1 MNKSIILHLEEI
13 LDSDRLALLPSLS
26 IFRERGFYLAGGTA
40 LALIY
45 GHRESEDFDFFSHDV
60 FDPHELFLICCS
72 HFSGRQIMQTLI
84 SENTLWI
91 TVDGVKLSFFMLSR
105 PLIESLIITDYMDL
119 ASIRDIA
126 AMKM

>member
-1 MNKSIILHLEEI
+1 
-13 LDSDRLALLPSLS
+13 
-26 IFRERGFYLAGGTA
+26 
-40 LALIY
+40 
-45 GHRESEDFDFFSHDV
+45 
-60 FDPHELFLICCS
+60 
-72 HFSGRQIMQTLI
+72 MQTLI

-105 PLIESLIITDYMDL
+105 PLIESLIITDYVDL